1 MSVETSNRVQVAAH
15 HWRARFVANGIDVND
30 FDTTVAK
37 TTEWKDWG
45 PNWRVVGEVHEQTST
60 KLVIQHFRRRKNYR
74 RLKGHRQPYTL
85 VRVGHILRAGQE
97 PPPKEEPAKTSA
109 PAGG

>member
-1 MSVETSNRVQVAAH
+1 MENPPPRPSPARGEGEVPSKRVQVAAH

-45 PNWRVVGEVHEQTST
+45 PNWR
-60 KLVIQHFRRRKNYR
+60 
-74 RLKGHRQPYTL
+74 
-85 VRVGHILRAGQE
+85 
-97 PPPKEEPAKTSA
+97 
-109 PAGG
+109 AGGEGHQALRPGAQRHQRTRSGNPAHPPAALCHYPGQVLLVHGLAP